1 MKLHD
6 LFKLN
11 GKVALVTGG
20 GRGIGRFI
28 ATGFAEAGANLILTS
43 RKMKN
48 LEATAHALAQ
58 EHGVKVLPI
67 ACDMAREDQIESM
80 LKAALET
87 FPRIDIL
94 VNNAGATWGGAYTGV
109 PLGKMGSAL

>member
-28 ATGFAEAGANLILTS
+28 ATGLAEAGADLILTS

-48 LEATAHALAQ
+48 LEATAHELTQ
-58 EHGVKVLPI
+58 EHGVKVLPV
-67 ACDMAREDQIESM
+67 ACDM
-80 LKAALET
+80 
-87 FPRIDIL
+87 
-94 VNNAGATWGGAYTGV
+94 TGRTRSN
-109 PLGKMGSAL
+109 PC